1 MGMHRMSTM
10 KRQQLAIA
18 LAGLG
23 MMGVARGENKVEDA
37 TQTAICEAGHR
48 SAVHQLDH
56 EQSSTLRPGS
66 Q

>member
-23 MMGVARGENKVEDA
+23 MMGVARGENKVKETA
-37 TQTAICEAGHR
+37 QTAVCEAGRR
-48 SAVHQLDH
+48 SAVHQLDD
-56 EQSSTLRPGS
+56 EQAPARRPRR

>member
-37 TQTAICEAGHR
+37 TETAFCDVGRR

-56 EQSSTLRPGS
+56 EQAPARRPRR

>member
-23 MMGVARGENKVEDA
+23 MMGVARCENSTGDA
-37 TQTAICEAGHR
+37 AQMTSAPPVSPAVNERGVGTADSG
-48 SAVHQLDH
+48 
-56 EQSSTLRPGS
+56 PGAAEG
-66 Q
+66 